1 MKTGMTESVAAGI
14 MPKPELGL
22 EADKVEESVDML
34 WGQGPTRAGRRHS
47 QVGSTAYGQRGRVR
61 WWTCGSG
68 GGARDLG
75 QWKG

>member
-34 WGQGPTRAGRRHS
+34 WGQRHS
-47 QVGSTAYGQRGRVR
+47 QVGSTAYGRRGRVR

-75 QWKG
+75 QRKG